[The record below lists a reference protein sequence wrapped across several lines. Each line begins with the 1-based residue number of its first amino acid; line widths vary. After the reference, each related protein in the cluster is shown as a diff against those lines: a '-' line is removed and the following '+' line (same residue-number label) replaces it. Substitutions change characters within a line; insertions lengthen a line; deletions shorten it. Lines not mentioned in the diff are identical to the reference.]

1 MNYTTITINDQKV
14 GLKFGMASF
23 RYISE
28 KLKDGITFENGEIN
42 EIGIAHL
49 VYSGYYNNCL
59 VKGVLPEMTFEALLD
74 YIEANIMKNDFLQEL
89 KEIIDIWGQSD
100 MIKQNV
106 VLTEDPK
113 EQSDVTK
120 KKNSRGRK

>member
-23 RYISE
+23 RYISD
-28 KLKDGITFENGEIN
+28 KLKDGISFENGEIN

-49 VYSGYYNNCL
+49 IYSGYYNNCL
-59 VKGVLPEMTFEALLD
+59 VKGVLPEITFETLLD
-74 YIEANIMKNDFLQEL
+74 YIEANIMKQIFIDEL
-89 KEIIDIWGQSD
+89 KEIIKVWGESD

-106 VLTEDPK
+106 ATTNQQEEP
-113 EQSDVTK
+113 K
-120 KKNSRGRK
+120 KKSSRGRK

>member
-23 RYISE
+23 RYVAD

-49 VYSGYYNNCL
+49 IYSGYYNNCL
-59 VKGVLPEMTFEALLD
+59 VKGVLPEMTFETLLD
-74 YIEANIMKNDFLQEL
+74 YIEANIMKQDFIDEL
-89 KEIIDIWGQSD
+89 KEIIKVWGESD
-100 MIKQNV
+100 MIKNNASSSET
-106 VLTEDPK
+106 TE
-113 EQSDVTK
+113 ESTK
-120 KKNSRGRK
+120 KKSSRGRK